1 MHRYFK
7 KISNTERISSRKSK
21 VLSDEIVRLR
31 VTSDNSLVP
40 ALSYIG
46 TKTRVKFD
54 GGCLKQDK
62 ITFTHEKV
70 VYNIYKINLWNY
82 VDSRDPTVGD
92 FLFGAAKLV
101 KMLILINTCILDMV
115 LDLMWIGT
123 GGFGKNVIIFEVDV
137 SSSVHVDDKKKDIL
151 ILGEGP
157 TQGLDDTTRT
167 VEKKYSI
174 NSTVTRKKFC
184 LSLHYNR
191 ANSYLF
197 VNGTEIIKFKA
208 KVSEINA
215 IP

>member
-7 KISNTERISSRKSK
+7 KISNTEGISSRKSK
-21 VLSDEIVRLR
+21 VLSDEIIRLR

-46 TKTRVKFD
+46 TKARVKFD

-82 VDSRDPTVGD
+82 VDSRDPTVGN

-215 IP
+215 IL